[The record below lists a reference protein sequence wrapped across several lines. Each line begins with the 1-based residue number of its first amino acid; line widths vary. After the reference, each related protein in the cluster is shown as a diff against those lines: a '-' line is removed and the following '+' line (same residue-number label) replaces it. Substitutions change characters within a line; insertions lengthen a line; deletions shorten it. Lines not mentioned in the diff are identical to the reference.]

1 MSVKQSSA
9 YCHVCGR
16 QSLFQKPRINHVL
29 HLILSLVTLG
39 LWLLVWAILGIINA
53 GKQPRC
59 TTCGATLGT
68 GPIHA
73 AQPMPT
79 APATPTVGQAAPAAG
94 PPDPTRSMTVESAKV
109 EPVAGCRQCGAE
121 FRSREEGLDHAASAH
136 GLDRDSPEAAASIH
150 RY

>member
-29 HLILSLVTLG
+29 HLILSIVTLG
-39 LWLLVWAILGIINA
+39 LWLFVWAILGIINS

-59 TTCGATLGT
+59 TTCGATPGT

-73 AQPMPT
+73 AQPPPT
-79 APATPTVGQAAPAAG
+79 ASAAPPVGPTLRPSG
-94 PPDPTRSMTVESAKV
+94 PPDPTRTMTSEPASG
-109 EPVAGCRQCGAE
+109 PVAGCRQCGAE
-121 FRSREEGLDHAASAH
+121 FQSWEEGLEHAGSTH
-136 GLDRDSPEAAASIH
+136 GLDRDSPEAASSLH

>member
-29 HLILSLVTLG
+29 HLILSIVTLG
-39 LWLLVWAILGIINA
+39 LWLFVWAILGIINA
-53 GKQPRC
+53 NKQPRC
-59 TTCGATLGT
+59 TTCGATPGT

-73 AQPMPT
+73 AQP
-79 APATPTVGQAAPAAG
+79 APSVGPAPSPPGTPDPNRGMTAG
-94 PPDPTRSMTVESAKV
+94 PPAGQ
-109 EPVAGCRQCGAE
+109 PVAGCRQCGAE
-121 FRSREEGLDHAASAH
+121 FRSWEEGLDHAASAH
-136 GLDRDSPEAAASIH
+136 GLDRDSPEAASSLH